1 MKINDLEY
9 VENGP
14 KGAVA
19 LTKPV
24 AAAFEDANAKARA
37 RISRAMLNFSEL
49 GPGRHLNQEV
59 FRHEERV
66 KLGHEQVAIFAFK
79 GWQVRIYGGIEQING
94 KPTFVG
100 TEIDKSKKQDKANR
114 SLLRQAASKLLDLRG
129 VKK

>member
-1 MKINDLEY
+1 MKIDDLEY

-24 AAAFEDANAKARA
+24 AAAFEDVNPRARA
-37 RISRAMLNFSEL
+37 RILRGMQNFSEL

-59 FRHEERV
+59 FRHEARL
-66 KLGHEQVAIFAFK
+66 KLGHKQVAIFAFK

-100 TEIDKSKKQDKANR
+100 TEIDESKKQYKANR
-114 SLLRQAASKLLDLRG
+114 NLLQRAASKLLDLTG
-129 VKK
+129 E